1 MLSLN
6 EAVQVNMQYQILD
19 QLLFFYV
26 KGMLIAESKEL
37 KILIEDR
44 IPR

>member
-6 EAVQVNMQYQILD
+6 EVVQLNMQYQILD

-26 KGMLIAESKEL
+26 KGMLIAESTEL